1 MKTMDK
7 LNLDFHRLEHTDITE
22 AEMPHHIEKTLNF
35 TLFKSPTPSHET

>member
-22 AEMPHHIEKTLNF
+22 TKMPHHIEKTLNF
-35 TLFKSPTPSHET
+35 VLFKSPAPSHET